1 MTDTTTMAGAQFQ
14 RTVGTDAE
22 KWAAAFL
29 AAYASAEGLRT
40 DADRTAFVTRW
51 LRDFADACVAE
62 EVGASPLAW
71 CRGSTRIDAQCCR
84 RFLSRDSLR

>member
-40 DADRTAFVTRW
+40 DADRTAFVARW
-51 LRDFADACVAE
+51 LRDFADVCVAE
-62 EVGASPLAW
+62 AVG
-71 CRGSTRIDAQCCR
+71 
-84 RFLSRDSLR
+84 RDTAAVGRLVPRAP